1 MSWGYIV
8 GALIIFVSML
18 AGFGIGRSGFLSK
31 EIDRIDRNVGWLN
44 DTRHE
49 IQQIYA
55 YIEKRDKSEKKETTW
70 LERLETEEAELR
82 ARVKKLDR
90 QLSAA
95 AGVDMTKYGIT
106 EHEML
111 LLKLQHS
118 SMRAYLEIVDERLR
132 IGKAKAKE
140 QK

>member
-1 MSWGYIV
+1 MNWGYVI
-8 GALIIFVSML
+8 GFVFTLGVFL
-18 AGFGIGRSGFLSK
+18 AGFAVGRWVFFNQQL
-31 EIDRIDRNVGWLN
+31 DRIDASIGWLT

-55 YIEKRDKSEKKETTW
+55 HIEKLEAKQKETTW
-70 LERLETEEAELR
+70 LERLETEATELR

-111 LLKLQHS
+111 LLKLQYS
-118 SMRAYLEIVDERLR
+118 SMRAYLEVLDERLR
-132 IGKAKAKE
+132 IAKAKE
-140 QK
+140 QKQK

>member
-1 MSWGYIV
+1 MNWGYV
-8 GALIIFVSML
+8 LGFVFTLGVFL
-18 AGFGIGRSGFLSK
+18 AGFALGRWGYLSK
-31 EIDRIDRNVGWLN
+31 EIDRIDRSVDRL
-44 DTRHE
+44 DDARHE

-55 YIEKRDKSEKKETTW
+55 HIEKLEANQKETTW
-70 LERLETEEAELR
+70 LERLETEAKELR

-95 AGVDMTKYGIT
+95 SGVDMTKYGIT

-118 SMRAYLEIVDERLR
+118 SMRAYLEILDERLR
-132 IGKAKAKE
+132 IGKAKE